1 MAGSTVARTT
11 LHNGFEVKRKG
22 ILIGDTVVVRKAGD
36 VIPELVGPVLERRK
50 GREDQLREF
59 VMPEF
64 CPSCGAKLSPAK
76 EGDKDIRC
84 PNVESCPAQLTERV
98 ISLASR
104 KAFDIEHLGEQSA
117 IALTNPEENRPDS
130 VATYAPNITEVLVA
144 PAKSLTRTSRWK
156 GWNCRPRRS
165 RCCPTNP
172 GCQPDRRRSARRAR
186 VA

>member
-84 PNVESCPAQLTERV
+84 RMWRA
-98 ISLASR
+98 A
-104 KAFDIEHLGEQSA
+104 
-117 IALTNPEENRPDS
+117 RPS
-130 VATYAPNITEVLVA
+130 
-144 PAKSLTRTSRWK
+144 
-156 GWNCRPRRS
+156 
-165 RCCPTNP
+165 
-172 GCQPDRRRSARRAR
+172 
-186 VA
+186 

>member
-1 MAGSTVARTT
+1 
-11 LHNGFEVKRKG
+11 
-22 ILIGDTVVVRKAGD
+22 
-36 VIPELVGPVLERRK
+36 
-50 GREDQLREF
+50 
-59 VMPEF
+59 MPEF
-64 CPSCGAKLSPAK
+64 RPSCGAKLSPAK

-84 PNVESCPAQLTERV
+84 PNVKSCPAQLTERV

-117 IALTNPEENRPDS
+117 IALTYPEENRPDS

-165 RCCPTNP
+165 RCCLTNP
-172 GCQPDRRRSARRAR
+172 GCST
-186 VA
+186 